1 MIGHEFVTLRDRNF
15 QIFELVV
22 KKQGKTAHYKGQ
34 KNNIT
39 FLMFVKKMESLLLF
53 DKSHLVSVL

>member
-1 MIGHEFVTLRDRNF
+1 MIGHEFVTLRERNF

-34 KNNIT
+34 KNIFDVCEKNGIT
-39 FLMFVKKMESLLLF
+39 FTF
-53 DKSHLVSVL
+53 